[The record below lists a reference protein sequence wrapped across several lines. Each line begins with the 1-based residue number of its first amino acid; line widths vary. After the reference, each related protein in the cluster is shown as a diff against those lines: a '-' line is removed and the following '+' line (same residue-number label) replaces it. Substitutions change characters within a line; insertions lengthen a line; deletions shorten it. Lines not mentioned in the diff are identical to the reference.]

1 MPVALPGAVGASQ
14 LTLLHSPHVATLAR
28 PQEPWS
34 VAFWVVQPH
43 CVQGLPLA
51 LLCSKSRT
59 SGGLE
64 GMGHRRVGAC
74 LQQSSLGQ
82 WERCILQWGLAGTCG
97 SCSVRGWGMEGHFGG
112 FILLTEESA
121 TA

>member
-14 LTLLHSPHVATLAR
+14 LTLLHSPHVATLCR

-34 VAFWVVQPH
+34 MVFWVVQPH
-43 CVQGLPLA
+43 CVQELPLA

-59 SGGLE
+59 SGRLE
-64 GMGHRRVGAC
+64 GGGHRRVGAG

-82 WERCILQWGLAGTCG
+82 WERCVLPWGLAGTFI
-97 SCSVRGWGMEGHFGG
+97 SCSVRIWVWKDT
-112 FILLTEESA
+112 LVA
-121 TA
+121 